1 VATQKS
7 LKTNGIVLADGMH
20 ISQRRLE
27 ERVVIVILLLLGI
40 LIFMGVSLISS
51 IDLPKSRRP

>member
-1 VATQKS
+1 
-7 LKTNGIVLADGMH
+7 MH